1 VVILFLVDEPK
12 HPNRAAKPAP
22 GTPEPPAGKE
32 RHVPRWRYAWAI
44 LKRHFAENQLLLRVA
59 ALTYA
64 TLLSSVPF
72 LAVVVSLLR
81 AFGVEQRVLPV
92 LVERLRIGGDVP
104 TEVILDS
111 VARLSAGA
119 LGAAGA
125 VGLLFA
131 ALLLLAQVDG
141 AFNAIWGVREN
152 RPLTTRL
159 VGYGGLLIIG
169 PMWIALW
176 TSAVSSFKLA
186 VSAWP
191 GGLSTLGLTL
201 ARTGGP
207 LLVLLVLTALYI
219 VTPNTRVRF
228 LPAFAGAL
236 IATILLELSQML
248 FVTSIKTSAAYEIVY
263 GTLAALPIFLA
274 WIYLNWLMVMLG
286 AEAAYLVQN
295 VPTWLQESE
304 EPESLSWDE
313 RERMAL
319 ASSALL
325 AADEKPIPVDRLAK
339 QLSVS
344 PRLVHRPLDDLEDS
358 GWIVPV
364 RDDRGQATAYI
375 ARAELRHKTLAEVRR
390 TLRALGVVSALGG
403 RPPAFRVKPSWMT
416 VLEPLERDS
425 DRPFETV
432 TTLELA
438 ELLTKKADQ
447 S

>member
-1 VVILFLVDEPK
+1 VKDSHQPK
-12 HPNRAAKPAP
+12 RAPRPKPAP
-22 GTPEPPAGKE
+22 AKATPLSE
-32 RHVPRWRYAWAI
+32 RPWGRWRYAWAI
-44 LKRHFAENQLLLRVA
+44 LQRHFNEHQLLLRVA

-81 AFGVEQRVLPV
+81 AFGVEDRVLPV
-92 LVERLRIGGDVP
+92 LVERLRIGGDMP
-104 TEVILDS
+104 TEVILES
-111 VARLSAGA
+111 VSRLSAGA

-152 RPLTTRL
+152 RPLTARL

-191 GGLSTLGLTL
+191 EGLSTVGLTL

-219 VTPNTRVRF
+219 ITPNTRVRF

-236 IATILLELSQML
+236 IATLLLELSQLL

-263 GTLAALPIFLA
+263 GALAALPIFLA
-274 WIYLNWLMVMLG
+274 WIYLNWLMVLLG

-304 EPESLSWDE
+304 EPGTLAWDE
-313 RERMAL
+313 RERLAL
-319 ASSALL
+319 ASAAML
-325 AADEKPIPVDRLAK
+325 AAEEKPMPVEQLAG
-339 QLSVS
+339 LLMVS

-375 ARAELRHKTLAEVRR
+375 ARPELRRATLGEVRR
-390 TLRALGVVSALGG
+390 TLRQLGVKSMIGD
-403 RPPAFRVKPSWMT
+403 RQRAFRVEPSWMA
-416 VLEPLERDS
+416 VLEPLES
-425 DRPFETV
+425 EGDRPFDTV
-432 TTLELA
+432 STLELA
-438 ELLTKKADQ
+438 EMLAKKTGRNV
-447 S
+447 SR